1 MGRGELNPKLEIR
14 NSNQIGDL
22 NDEFQVE
29 RGSGGWGE
37 WVGKRCCGG
46 AQIHKSLFLMGL
58 YNSLSKKTKKN
69 KVPTGSQG
77 GPKEV
82 LLGPFEVLLGPLGV
96 RVGPGMVSGQR
107 SAVRGQ

>member
-1 MGRGELNPKLEIR
+1 MTNFRSIEEAGR
-14 NSNQIGDL
+14 
-22 NDEFQVE
+22 
-29 RGSGGWGE
+29 WGE

-46 AQIHKSLFLMGL
+46 AKIHKSLFLMGL

-82 LLGPFEVLLGPLGV
+82 LLGPFWVRMGPFRVPLGPGAGL
-96 RVGPGMVSGQR
+96 R
-107 SAVRGQ
+107 